1 MESAELSLELLP
13 QQEAPGS
20 QAFGTPYAANHTIH
34 FMINIKL
41 YE

>member
-20 QAFGTPYAANHTIH
+20 QAFGTPYAAI
-34 FMINIKL
+34 
-41 YE
+41 